1 MQSLDLLTNE
11 CINLLHKN
19 KLLKPLIRSEIANS
33 ILAEVV
39 LDKDLKE
46 KTIQDFKAKAGI
58 PSDNELEDWL
68 KLNELNETDL
78 ENLALKDIKLNKYCE
93 KEFNNNVEA
102 HFLERK
108 KQLDIVIYSLL
119 RLKDFYKARELYLR
133 ISEKEEDFGD
143 LATLFSEGIE
153 NATRGIIGPVPLE
166 QAHPALVNTLRNSTP
181 GEVQPPIQID
191 GSYLIVRVESL
202 DTAHLDDFMRNK
214 MRLEL
219 FNKWIDVKTNEYN
232 TNLLNQAKQFVN
244 TFEDANT

>member
-33 ILAEVV
+33 ILSEVV

-46 KTIQDFKAKAGI
+46 KTIKDFKAKAGI
-58 PSDNELEDWL
+58 PSDNELKNWL